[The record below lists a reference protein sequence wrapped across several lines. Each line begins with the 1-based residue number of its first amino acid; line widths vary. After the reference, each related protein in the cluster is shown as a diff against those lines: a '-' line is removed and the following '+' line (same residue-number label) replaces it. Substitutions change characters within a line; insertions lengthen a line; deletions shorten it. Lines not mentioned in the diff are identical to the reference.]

1 MKKLISLFSI
11 ALIAISC
18 TEGDNAVDYV
28 LDNFQTGAVLRTISI
43 DPTAGNWKGEYNVF
57 DLPGSVF
64 KVEIEEHDKE
74 NGGLFKDVEVFVS
87 YAGNE
92 ALLKTMQP
100 GEFTTGPTGLPRASL
115 EVSLGDAL
123 SALSLSG
130 SDVDGG
136 QAVNIRLQL
145 NLTNGS
151 SYTAKDAAS
160 SLTGSYFNSP
170 YQYNKIIK
178 CIPTAPVAGE
188 YTLVMNDSYGDG
200 WNGASL
206 TVTIDGTAT
215 DYSVT
220 SAQGAS
226 NTETFTVP
234 EGTST
239 FTIAYNSGAWDSEV
253 TYTISHDNGAGKVQ
267 TALAEGPNPTIG
279 TDGKT
284 MSICP

>member
-1 MKKLISLFSI
+1 MKKLISLLSI
-11 ALIAISC
+11 ALFAISC
-18 TEGDNAVDYV
+18 NEGDNAVDYV
-28 LDNFQTGAVLRTISI
+28 LDNFQTGAVLRTIEI

-64 KVEIEEHDKE
+64 KVRIEEHDKE
-74 NGGLFKDVEVFVS
+74 NGGLFKDVGVYVS

-92 ALLKTMQP
+92 QLLRTMLP
-100 GEFTTGPTGLPRASL
+100 SEFTTGSRGLPQADL

-123 SALSLSG
+123 SALGLTG
-130 SDVDGG
+130 NDVDGG

-145 NLTNGS
+145 NLTDGS

-178 CIPTAPVAGE
+178 CIPTSPVAGE
-188 YTLVMNDSYGDG
+188 YTIAMNDSYGDG

-206 TVTIDGTAT
+206 VVTIDGSSESFTVSP
-215 DYSVT
+215 D
-220 SAQGAS
+220 QGAS
-226 NTETFTVP
+226 NTGTFTVP
-234 EGTST
+234 EGTNT
-239 FTIAYNSGAWDSEV
+239 LTIEYVSGDWDSEV

-267 TALAEGPNPTIG
+267 QALAEGPNPTVG
-279 TDGKT
+279 TGGKT

>member
-1 MKKLISLFSI
+1 MKKLISLLSI
-11 ALIAISC
+11 ALFTISC
-18 TEGDNAVDYV
+18 NEGDNAVDYV
-28 LDNFQTGAVLRTISI
+28 LDNFQTGAVLRTIKI

-64 KVEIEEHDKE
+64 RVTIEEHDKE
-74 NGGLFKDVEVFVS
+74 NGGLFKDVGVYVS

-92 ALLKTMQP
+92 QLLRTMLP
-100 GEFTTGPTGLPRASL
+100 SEFTTGSRGLPQADL

-123 SALSLSG
+123 SALGLTG
-130 SDVDGG
+130 NDVDGG

-145 NLTNGS
+145 NLTDGS

-178 CIPTAPVAGE
+178 CIPTSPVAGE
-188 YTLVMNDSYGDG
+188 YTIAMNDSYGDG

-206 TVTIDGTAT
+206 VVTIDGSSESFT
-215 DYSVT
+215 VT
-220 SAQGAS
+220 SDQGAS
-226 NTETFTVP
+226 NTGTFTVP
-234 EGTST
+234 EGTNT
-239 FTIAYNSGAWDSEV
+239 LTIEYVSGDWDSEV

-267 TALAEGPNPTIG
+267 QALAEGPSPTVG
-279 TDGKT
+279 TGGKT

>member
-1 MKKLISLFSI
+1 M
-11 ALIAISC
+11 
-18 TEGDNAVDYV
+18 
-28 LDNFQTGAVLRTISI
+28 
-43 DPTAGNWKGEYNVF
+43 
-57 DLPGSVF
+57 
-64 KVEIEEHDKE
+64 
-74 NGGLFKDVEVFVS
+74 
-87 YAGNE
+87 
-92 ALLKTMQP
+92 
-100 GEFTTGPTGLPRASL
+100 
-115 EVSLGDAL
+115 
-123 SALSLSG
+123 
-130 SDVDGG
+130 
-136 QAVNIRLQL
+136 
-145 NLTNGS
+145 
-151 SYTAKDAAS
+151 
-160 SLTGSYFNSP
+160 TGSYFNSP